1 MTKPNRLQNALRERA
16 QGPAPISSMPK
27 IEVVPPAGETGGG
40 SKESSR
46 VGKVMI
52 SAYMP
57 KEVRSSFRLI
67 QAKHPDRQMQ
77 DLMAEA
83 FNDLF
88 AKYNVPQTSML
99 D

>member
-1 MTKPNRLQNALRERA
+1 MSNKPNRLQDALKGKA
-16 QGPAPISSMPK
+16 QGVKPEANPDPAPEGK
-27 IEVVPPAGETGGG
+27 TE
-40 SKESSR
+40 SKENSR
-46 VGKVMI
+46 TGKVMI

-57 KEVRSSFRLI
+57 KEVRASFRLI
-67 QAKHPDRQMQ
+67 QAKHPEKQIQ

-88 AKYNVPQTSML
+88 AKYNVPQTAML

>member
-1 MTKPNRLQNALRERA
+1 MTKTNRLQNALKEKA
-16 QGPAPISSMPK
+16 QGSIVSAEQTEAK
-27 IEVVPPAGETGGG
+27 QRDRG
-40 SKESSR
+40 SKKTASR
-46 VGKVMI
+46 TYKVMI

-57 KEVRSSFRLI
+57 KEVRASFHLI
-67 QAKHPDRQMQ
+67 QAKNPERQLQ

-88 AKYNVPQTSML
+88 AKYNVPQTAKL

>member
-1 MTKPNRLQNALRERA
+1 MSKPNRLQDALKEKA
-16 QGPAPISSMPK
+16 QGTESVKRTATPDDK
-27 IEVVPPAGETGGG
+27 TE
-40 SKESSR
+40 SKEHSR
-46 VGKVMI
+46 TGKVMI

-57 KEVRSSFRLI
+57 KEVRASFRLI
-67 QAKHPDRQMQ
+67 QAQHPEKQIQ

-88 AKYNVPQTSML
+88 AKYNVPQTARL

>member
-1 MTKPNRLQNALRERA
+1 MNKPNRLQNALKEKA
-16 QGPAPISSMPK
+16 KGPEP
-27 IEVVPPAGETGGG
+27 EVKTVVASHEKAV
-40 SKESSR
+40 SKNTSR

-57 KEVRSSFRLI
+57 KEVRGSFRLI
-67 QAKHPDRQMQ
+67 QAQHPDKQMQ

-83 FNDLF
+83 LNDLF
-88 AKYNVPQTSML
+88 AKYNVPQCAKL